1 MKIVEGI
8 VKKIYLILI
17 LSAVSAG
24 NGSGQGNFSI
34 GGYLGGG
41 SISGTSLPQGSF
53 TSSIFFETATILFPS
68 INIRFNFIY
77 AGDFNILLPD
87 TRDNYYPFI
96 KAISIRGVSSQI
108 FTKNYFVEE
117 SIGFITI
124 DDRTFAG
131 TSEWNYGIVFSV
143 AAGIDFRTL
152 YLKGFKLGAG
162 PEYAIT
168 FGNSFAK
175 YFSFH
180 LQTQYFF

>member
-1 MKIVEGI
+1 
-8 VKKIYLILI
+8 VKKIFIILI
-17 LSAVSAG
+17 LSAVYTNS
-24 NGSGQGNFSI
+24 SSCQGNLSI
-34 GGYLGGG
+34 GGYFGGG
-41 SISGTSLPQGSF
+41 SISGTSLPQAGF
-53 TSSIFFETATILFPS
+53 TSSIFLETATILLPS
-68 INIRFNFIY
+68 INIRLNFIY
-77 AGDFNILLPD
+77 AGDFDMLLPD

-96 KAISIRGVSSQI
+96 KAFSIRGVSSQV

-117 SIGFITI
+117 SIGFIAI

-131 TSEWNYGIVFSV
+131 TSEWNYGTVFSI

-152 YLKGFKLGAG
+152 YLTGFKLGAG

-175 YFSFH
+175 YFSLH

>member
-1 MKIVEGI
+1 M
-8 VKKIYLILI
+8 
-17 LSAVSAG
+17 A
-24 NGSGQGNFSI
+24 QGNLSI
-34 GGYLGGG
+34 GMYAGGG

-53 TSSIFFETATILFPS
+53 TSSIFFETTSFFLS
-68 INIRFNFIY
+68 SVNIRLNFIY
-77 AGDFNILLPD
+77 AGDFDILLPD

-96 KAISIRGVSSQI
+96 KAFSVRGVSSQI

-131 TSEWNYGIVFSV
+131 ISEWNYGTVFSI